1 MERVADELE
10 IRNVIARLAQ
20 LADDGETDEYISLLT
35 DDIAWVMPA
44 NPAIGLPASERRGH
58 DDVAAGQRDRMAGGH
73 QGPGSNTMHMVAT
86 ISVHFDDG
94 DDEHAQSRS
103 YFTYWGDTT
112 TAPVVRTI
120 GRYED
125 TFVRTANGWKLA
137 RRQITMG

>member
-73 QGPGSNTMHMVAT
+73 QGPGSNTMHVVTTVAVDVA
-86 ISVHFDDG
+86 SDG
-94 DDEHAQSRS
+94 DQAVAES
-103 YFTYWGDTT
+103 YFQYWGDTA
-112 TAPVVRTI
+112 TAPAIRNM
-120 GRYED
+120 GRYHDELR
-125 TFVRTANGWKLA
+125 RTDEGWKLA
-137 RRQITMG
+137 RRSISFG

>member
-10 IRNVIARLAQ
+10 IRNVVARLAQ
-20 LADDGETDEYISLLT
+20 LADDGATDEYISLLT

-58 DDVAAGQRDRMAGGH
+58 ADVAAGQRDRMAGGH

-86 ISVHFDDG
+86 MSVRFDD
-94 DDEHAQSRS
+94 DDHATSRS

-125 TFVRTANGWKLA
+125 MFVRTSVGWKLA